1 MADEKE
7 SNEKASP
14 DAEAQKPEEKELDK
28 LIKSIEEK
36 FDQEEDKREVNLLTT
51 YLKDRLVGQQKWYEG
66 KATQNKKEF
75 MRFQKIVIILSAF
88 IPIQVILCKA
98 LGEIDFFGLFSFNF
112 DTHSALI
119 SACVSAVLAVLAGL
133 DKLKNPQTVWY
144 NYRANEENLKKE
156 FYMCIHEV
164 GPYETDNLTELRKT
178 LVSRVESII
187 SADMSRFVDQQ
198 KAKTQGGNTQQ
209 NTAQNTASAPAT
221 PPPTAENAASPPANI
236 TPLIPATDS
245 TPTTPEENPPKNENP
260 DNPPNS
266 GS

>member
-7 SNEKASP
+7 NNEKASP
-14 DAEAQKPEEKELDK
+14 NAEAQKPEEKELDK

-36 FDQEEDKREVNLLTT
+36 FNQKENKREINLLTT

-75 MRFQKIVIILSAF
+75 MRFQKVVIILSAL

-98 LGEIDFFGLFSFNF
+98 FGKIDFFGWFSFDFNE
-112 DTHSALI
+112 HSALI
-119 SACVSAVLAVLAGL
+119 SACISAGLAVIAGL

-164 GPYETDNLTELRKT
+164 GLMR
-178 LVSRVESII
+178 
-187 SADMSRFVDQQ
+187 Q
-198 KAKTQGGNTQQ
+198 
-209 NTAQNTASAPAT
+209 
-221 PPPTAENAASPPANI
+221 
-236 TPLIPATDS
+236 
-245 TPTTPEENPPKNENP
+245 TT
-260 DNPPNS
+260 
-266 GS
+266 

>member
-1 MADEKE
+1 MAD
-7 SNEKASP
+7 NE
-14 DAEAQKPEEKELDK
+14 EEKKAELSHDEREVKK
-28 LIKSIEEK
+28 LLGFIKEK
-36 FDQEEDKREVNLLTT
+36 YNQPTDAREVNLLTT
-51 YLKDRLVGQQKWYEG
+51 YLQDRLVGQRKWYEG

-75 MRFQKIVIILSAF
+75 MRFQKVVILLSAF

-98 LGEIDFFGLFSFNF
+98 LGEISFFGFFSFDCNE
-112 DTHSALI
+112 HSALI

-133 DKLKNPQTVWY
+133 DKLKNPQTTWY

-164 GPYETDNLTELRKT
+164 GPYEIENLPELRKT

-187 SADMSRFVDQQ
+187 SADMSRFVEQQ

-209 NTAQNTASAPAT
+209 NGTQ
-221 PPPTAENAASPPANI
+221 NAASTSTPPSPVAENSTSSES
-236 TPLIPATDS
+236 TPTLPPATDS
-245 TPTTPEENPPKNENP
+245 TPTAPAENPPKNENP
-260 DNPPNS
+260 NPPPNS